1 MNAANTAPSVV
12 YVQLQGRK
20 LHRLPRKIDGGKGR
34 ETKRVFK
41 KRRERRGKSVG

>member
-20 LHRLPRKIDGGKGR
+20 LHRLPRKIDGGKEGDKR
-34 ETKRVFK
+34 EYLK